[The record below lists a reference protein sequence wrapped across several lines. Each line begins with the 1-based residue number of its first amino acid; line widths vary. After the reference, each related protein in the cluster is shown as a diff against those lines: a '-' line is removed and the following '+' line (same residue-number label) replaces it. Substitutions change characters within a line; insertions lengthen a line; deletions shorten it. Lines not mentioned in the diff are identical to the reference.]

1 MEGKDYKHT
10 VQIQSNY
17 DITKPNVKS
26 ISVTENTNTNKN
38 AKSISVTGK

>member
-10 VQIQSNY
+10 VPIQSNY
-17 DITKPNVKS
+17 EITKPNAKS
-26 ISVTENTNTNKN
+26 ISVTENTNKN

>member
-10 VQIQSNY
+10 VPIQSNY
-17 DITKPNVKS
+17 EITKPNVKS
-26 ISVTENTNTNKN
+26 ISVTENTNKN